1 MGGRAGRPR
10 RAIEHRVGPRGQ
22 ECRRG
27 ARRGHPSVVE
37 TRNGRSSVVKA
48 LGGRGWAQDA
58 RDGRAV
64 RGENP
69 ATAGQAERGPRG
81 PGVCGEIRRWR
92 GGRGRGIPA
101 MAVDVLNDGSSLG
114 PLFEPLGS
122 LPKISKAP
130 EFASRHSRR
139 YSFLVVGRNN
149 HHCRMAQSVA
159 PMMKPMIG
167 VFGQ

>member
-1 MGGRAGRPR
+1 MQAGRPPGPSERRGDPQWPFERRQGPRVPGVGAGRPR
-10 RAIEHRVGPRGQ
+10 RPG
-22 ECRRG
+22 G
-27 ARRGHPSVVE
+27 ARG
-37 TRNGRSSVVKA
+37 K
-48 LGGRGWAQDA
+48 
-58 RDGRAV
+58 
-64 RGENP
+64 P
-69 ATAGQAERGPRG
+69 ATAWQAERGPRG

-92 GGRGRGIPA
+92 GGRGIPA